1 MWKLGRLWMLMR
13 NELALV
19 WAMLRDPRAPW
30 AAKATAIFA
39 VLYVLSPVDFVPD
52 VIPLLGWLD
61 DGVIALLLLK
71 LAMHFLPAELRA
83 SLEAKIAERRD
94 GTGGAARRPT

>member
-13 NELALV
+13 KELTLV
-19 WAMLRDPRAPW
+19 WAMLRDPRAPL
-30 AAKATAIFA
+30 AAKGAAILA

-52 VIPLLGWLD
+52 VIPILGWLD

-71 LAMHFLPAELRA
+71 LAMHLLPAELRA
-83 SLEAKIAERRD
+83 SLEAKIAQR
-94 GTGGAARRPT
+94 TGGAARRPI